1 MKFDTDKF
9 TTEAV
14 LQAYRYVSANVD
26 ELKLELVSK
35 NFVVDENAADLR
47 AMPITI
53 DLNISKPLA
62 APEDKATVEQ
72 ALIKFKV
79 KIQGA

>member
-72 ALIKFKV
+72 ALIKFKG